1 LIGLRPGLKV
11 MLYSQPVDFR
21 GGINSLA
28 HIVATALADDPYS
41 GTVFVFRSRRS
52 DRLKILTWDGSG
64 MVLMTKWLE
73 EGRFKWPAISGGVVC
88 LGAEQMALLLC
99 GLEWSKVQAPTV
111 KTPKILR

>member
-1 LIGLRPGLKV
+1 LIALRPGLKIL
-11 MLYSQPVDFR
+11 LYSQPIDFR

-41 GTVFVFRSRRS
+41 GAVFIFRSRRS

-64 MVLMTKWLE
+64 MLLMTKWLE
-73 EGRFKWPAISGGVVC
+73 ESRFKWPPISGGVVR

-99 GLEWSKVQAPTV
+99 GLEWSKIQDPTV
-111 KTPKILR
+111 KAPKILR

>member
-1 LIGLRPGLKV
+1 MIAFRPGLKI

-28 HIVATALADDPYS
+28 HIVATALLDDPYS
-41 GTVFVFRSRRS
+41 GAVFIFRSKRS

-64 MVLMTKWLE
+64 MLLVTKWLE
-73 EGRFKWPAISGGVVC
+73 ENRFRWPPLSGGVIQ

-99 GLEWSKVQAPTV
+99 GLEWSKVQAPIV